1 MHPSLWFVTFFTVFF
16 PLNCDNPHDKSFL
29 LSLSDMIAPS
39 VELEGMVGGG
49 AEQVDASA
57 NIFGILDPCDL

>member
-1 MHPSLWFVTFFTVFF
+1 MTFFTVFF

-49 AEQVDASA
+49 AEQVDASV
-57 NIFGILDPCDL
+57 NTVGIL